1 VVPPLAESIED
12 GTLAKFLKSMS
23 TNSVYILFTIVIFSG
38 YWWLNVI
45 LFWCMSAGPG
55 DRVNVDEP
63 IAQIETDKVLCWNKL
78 QMFVKDLDG
87 YKRLQ
92 LSWFL
97 NNH

>member
-1 VVPPLAESIED
+1 MID
-12 GTLAKFLKSMS
+12 CH
-23 TNSVYILFTIVIFSG
+23 
-38 YWWLNVI
+38 I